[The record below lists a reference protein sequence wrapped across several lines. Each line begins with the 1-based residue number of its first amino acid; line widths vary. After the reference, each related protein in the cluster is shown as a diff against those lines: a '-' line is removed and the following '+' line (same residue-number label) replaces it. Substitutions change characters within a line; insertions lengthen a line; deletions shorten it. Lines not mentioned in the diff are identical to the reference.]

1 MQFLLTWLI
10 TAISLLITAYVI
22 PGIFIKSLVAAAF
35 AAIVM
40 GVINA
45 TVRPILVLF
54 TLPLTFLSL
63 GLFLFVV
70 NAIAFSLVSYFTPGF
85 SVNTF
90 WDALFGSIILS
101 LVSGFFGQ
109 LLEAQD

>member
-1 MQFLLTWLI
+1 MQFLFTWLI

-22 PGIFIKSLVAAAF
+22 PGIFIKSFFAATF

-45 TVRPILVLF
+45 IVRPILILF
-54 TLPLTFLSL
+54 TFPLTFLSL

-70 NAIAFSLVSYFTPGF
+70 NAIAFSLVSYLTPGF
-85 SVNTF
+85 SIDTF

-109 LLEAQD
+109 LLEPKE

>member
-1 MQFLLTWLI
+1 MQFLFTWLI

-22 PGIFIKSLVAAAF
+22 PGIFIESLVAAVF

-40 GVINA
+40 GAVNA
-45 TVRPILVLF
+45 IVRPILILF

-85 SVNTF
+85 SINTF

-101 LVSGFFGQ
+101 LISGFLSQ
-109 LLEAQD
+109 LLETQE

>member
-1 MQFLLTWLI
+1 MQFLLTWLV

-22 PGIFIKSLVAAAF
+22 PGILVKSLVATAF

-40 GVINA
+40 GIINA
-45 TVRPILVLF
+45 IVRPVLILF
-54 TLPLTFLSL
+54 TLPLTFFSL

-70 NAIAFSLVSYFTPGF
+70 NAIVFSLVGYFTPGF
-85 SVNTF
+85 SINSF

-101 LVSGFFGQ
+101 LVSGFLGQ
-109 LLEAQD
+109 LLDTRE

>member
-1 MQFLLTWLI
+1 MQFLFTWFI

-22 PGIFIKSLVAAAF
+22 PGIFIESLVAAVF

-40 GVINA
+40 GVVNA
-45 TVRPILVLF
+45 IVRPILILF

-85 SVNTF
+85 SINTF

-101 LVSGFFGQ
+101 LISGFISQ
-109 LLEAQD
+109 LLETKK

>member
-1 MQFLLTWLI
+1 MQFLFTWLI

-22 PGIFIKSLVAAAF
+22 PGIFIESLVAAVF

-40 GVINA
+40 GVVNA
-45 TVRPILVLF
+45 IVRPILILF

-85 SVNTF
+85 SINTF
-90 WDALFGSIILS
+90 WDALLGSIILS
-101 LVSGFFGQ
+101 LVSGFLSQ
-109 LLEAQD
+109 LLETKE